1 MKTKNRFR
9 IYLWSRGE
17 HSRLF
22 RVGISKRPS
31 RRKSFIPVI
40 NLNSFQAPGHFLI
53 IQMNG
58 LSSPPDNGSQNKLR
72 LGQTDPGLICLAQSS
87 RPLSWVLSPV
97 SHFKPTVMELRKL
110 QPIAIVE
117 QRNPLSSSSLL
128 KELDFWQL
136 KIGIKIINS
145 AAKTIIRC
153 LYTFSCLA
161 SAKIDWLNVSR

>member
-40 NLNSFQAPGHFLI
+40 NLNSFQAAGHFLI

-58 LSSPPDNGSQNKLR
+58 LSSLADNSSQNKPDL
-72 LGQTDPGLICLAQSS
+72 QSHMSCLA
-87 RPLSWVLSPV
+87 PLSFILYFSP
-97 SHFKPTVMELRKL
+97 MNL
-110 QPIAIVE
+110 IVE
-117 QRNPLSSSSLL
+117 LVVFIRTCDRAWQIEADLKQKQRSPLSSLV
-128 KELDFWQL
+128 F
-136 KIGIKIINS
+136 
-145 AAKTIIRC
+145 
-153 LYTFSCLA
+153 
-161 SAKIDWLNVSR
+161 